1 MTRLGKTFRVCHQT
15 LRTHF
20 HNAKCYT
27 GEIPDCTNLARDLC
41 KDLSTLQKLLQKGV
55 ASADV
60 MVERVL
66 PVNCTKRS
74 KGSYCL
80 KCGLVGRP
88 SALRN
93 QHYTDQNKKCRL
105 TEHLGNGT
113 ILTGTTID
121 KVKIP
126 EEVVNL
132 IRKGEFDYGDHNDP
146 KRKRISVRVQSIE
159 ELSCQ
164 ASGNNLVS
172 LVFLDEIQSMM

>member
-1 MTRLGKTFRVCHQT
+1 MKHCVHTFTRQIATQVKAQIAQT
-15 LRTHF
+15 LPEIS
-20 HNAKCYT
+20 AKT
-27 GEIPDCTNLARDLC
+27 SPPSKNSS
-41 KDLSTLQKLLQKGV
+41 KKGV

-105 TEHLGNGT
+105 TEHLGDGT